1 MAIRDR
7 FRRALHKSKS
17 DTNMSQ
23 TMSDATTAPAATS
36 SETSSQPSSLRSQ
49 PTPPKFTFTW
59 GRGDKGKEHHRKEEK
74 EKKKAQKKTASSK
87 PIHPRDRPL
96 TASNLRHQEMLGG
109 FDFSFGSSPSRM
121 SQLVSA
127 GPLEE
132 DGISPC
138 CTRPTSINGDAL
150 TSADEDSDPDPT
162 TMPAVERRCNTRQ
175 S

>member
-17 DTNMSQ
+17 DTNMIQ
-23 TMSDATTAPAATS
+23 TMSDATTTPAATISNTS

-49 PTPPKFTFTW
+49 PTQPKFTFPW

-74 EKKKAQKKTASSK
+74 EKKKTQKKTASSK
-87 PIHPRDRPL
+87 PMHPRDRPL

-109 FDFSFGSSPSRM
+109 FDFSFGSSPNRM

-127 GPLEE
+127 KSLED
-132 DGISPC
+132 DGVSPC
-138 CTRPTSINGDAL
+138 CTRPASINGDAL

-162 TMPAVERRCNTRQ
+162 TMPAVVR
-175 S
+175 SL